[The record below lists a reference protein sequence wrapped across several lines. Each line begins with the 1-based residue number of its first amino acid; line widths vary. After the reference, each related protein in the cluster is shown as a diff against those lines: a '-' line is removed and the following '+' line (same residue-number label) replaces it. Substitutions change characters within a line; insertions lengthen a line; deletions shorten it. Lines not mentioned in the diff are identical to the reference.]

1 MDDLDR
7 ARDLAETLL
16 AQAWPRRWRH
26 VRGVAGWAGEVSTYL
41 IIHDD
46 ALVPA
51 AWLHDIGYAP
61 DLVASGF
68 HPLDGA
74 RFLRTEGFSDRVAGL
89 VAHHSYAAVE
99 ADLRGLGAVL
109 HEEFPREESLTAD
122 ALCYCDMMTGPD
134 GERVD
139 VVDRLAEIRARY
151 GPGDVVTQVVDR
163 AEPEIV
169 STVRRVEGLLH
180 AAQSK

>member
-16 AQAWPRRWRH
+16 AKPGP
-26 VRGVAGWAGEVSTYL
+26 VGGGMSAGLPHGRV
-41 IIHDD
+41 HDD

-74 RFLRTEGFSDRVAGL
+74 RYLRSEGFGDRVAGL

-122 ALCYCDMMTGPD
+122 VLWLKGCCT
-134 GERVD
+134 
-139 VVDRLAEIRARY
+139 RLSRGRARS
-151 GPGDVVTQVVDR
+151 V
-163 AEPEIV
+163 A
-169 STVRRVEGLLH
+169 
-180 AAQSK
+180 